1 MIQFTCSNEW
11 NTYWWPSNLNFYWK
25 KLIFQAIDINF
36 FLGGGYGCPKNKL
49 CLDENINYVTCNF
62 HPRPIDFLSIKIR

>member
-1 MIQFTCSNEW
+1 MNEILIDDLVIL
-11 NTYWWPSNLNFYWK
+11 TFIEK
-25 KLIFQAIDINF
+25 KLILPSHRYSF